1 MKLLKLLSISASVMA
16 LTLSSSMV
24 KGFSFDFDDDDGPP
38 SWVES
43 YWQPAPRYYYY
54 PQMNSFDRSRVVE
67 GRQRHMQRRA
77 STMSQLSN
85 LLSGRYGFDR
95 AEAVRLARN
104 IEKSAGWALTRN
116 FHPGTVIDSDSR
128 TTRSLW
134 GNEEMFRANAETL
147 QSAARALAEELE
159 KTPTEEEGAVYLRT
173 RSKPG
178 DGVTTAAVSS
188 QVWQKYSDVSNTC
201 HVCHRNFRSPFD

>member
-1 MKLLKLLSISASVMA
+1 MKLLKLLPLSTFMMA
-16 LTLSSSMV
+16 LTMSSGTV
-24 KGFSFDFDDDDGPP
+24 QGFSFDFDNDDGPP

-43 YWQPAPRYYYY
+43 YWQPAPRYYY

-95 AEAVRLARN
+95 AQAVRLARN
-104 IEKSAGWALTRN
+104 IERSAGWALTRN
-116 FHPGTVIDSDSR
+116 FHPGAVIDSDSR

-134 GNEEMFRANAETL
+134 GNEQMFRSNAETL

-159 KTPTEEEGAVYLRT
+159 KTPNEEEGAVYLRT

-178 DGVTTAAVSS
+178 DGVTTEAFSS
-188 QVWQKYSDVSNTC
+188 QVWQKYSDVSNPC
-201 HVCHRNFRSPFD
+201 HSCHHNFRSPFNW

>member
-1 MKLLKLLSISASVMA
+1 MKLLKLLSLSASVMA

-24 KGFSFDFDDDDGPP
+24 HGFSFDFDNDDGPP

-43 YWQPAPRYYYY
+43 YWQPAPRYYY
-54 PQMNSFDRSRVVE
+54 PQMDSFDRSRVVE

-95 AEAVRLARN
+95 AQAVQLARN
-104 IEKSAGWALTRN
+104 IERSAGWALTRN
-116 FHPGTVIDSDSR
+116 FHPGAVIDTDSR

-134 GNEEMFRANAETL
+134 GNEQMFRANAETL

-159 KTPTEEEGAVYLRT
+159 KTPTAEQGAVYLRT

-178 DGVTTAAVSS
+178 DDEVTTAAVSS

-201 HVCHRNFRSPFD
+201 HACHRNFRSPFD